1 MKASEFFPIPSI
13 EEGSKFLAIQPHPDD
28 IEIFAG
34 GFIALMRGEN
44 KEVIY
49 VTVTDGRLGTPD
61 PSLTPEELAR
71 IRKKETEEAASV
83 LGVKKHIFLDY
94 ADGNYLSHE
103 ELRWDFIKLIREEKP
118 DGILLPDPW
127 LPYEAH
133 LGHIQIGLA
142 GAEAAIFSPFPHF
155 KPEGSP
161 HQVNFVAFYATNKPN
176 TFIDITSCF
185 EKKLEAIRQ
194 HKSQFPPPVFQV
206 FSAYLDAKSKEWG
219 EKKGA
224 EKAEAFKVLSPYHLH
239 VNVDAANC

>member
-1 MKASEFFPIPSI
+1 MRASEFFPIPNI

-34 GFIALMRGEN
+34 GFIASMRDKG

-49 VTVTDGRLGTPD
+49 VTVTDGRLGTFD
-61 PSLTPEELAR
+61 PNITPGELAT
-71 IRKKETEEAASV
+71 IRKKEAKKAASV

-94 ADGNYLSHE
+94 TDGDYLPHK
-103 ELRWDFIKLIREEKP
+103 ELRQDFIELIRKEKP

-142 GAEAAIFSPFPHF
+142 GAEAVIFSIMPHF
-155 KPEGSP
+155 KPEGRP
-161 HQVNFVAFYATNKPN
+161 HQINFVAFYCTNTPN
-176 TFIDITSCF
+176 TFIDITSYF
-185 EKKLEAIRQ
+185 EKKLEAISQ

-206 FSAYLDAKSKEWG
+206 FSTYLDVKSKELG
-219 EKKGA
+219 EKKGV
-224 EKAEAFKVLSPYHLH
+224 EKAEAFKVISLYHLH
-239 VNVDAANC
+239 VNVDTVNC

>member
-1 MKASEFFPIPSI
+1 MKASEFFPVPSI
-13 EEGSKFLAIQPHPDD
+13 EEGNKFLAIQPHPDD

-34 GFIALMRGEN
+34 GFIALMRDKN

-49 VTVTDGRLGTPD
+49 VTVTDGRLGTTD
-61 PSLTPEELAR
+61 PNLTPGKLAR
-71 IRKKETEEAASV
+71 IRKKEAKEAASV

-94 ADGNYLSHE
+94 ADGDYLSHE
-103 ELRWDFIKLIREEKP
+103 ELRQDFIRLIREEKP

-133 LGHIQIGLA
+133 LGHIQVGLA
-142 GAEAAIFSPFPHF
+142 GAEAAILSSLPHF
-155 KPEGSP
+155 KPEGSL

-176 TFIDITSCF
+176 TFIDITCYF

-206 FSAYLDAKSKEWG
+206 FGAYLDVKAKELG
-219 EKKGA
+219 EEKGV
-224 EKAEAFKVLSPYHLH
+224 EKAEAFKVLGPYHLH
-239 VNVDAANC
+239 VNVDAASC